1 MQVDKVIQRLLKL
14 NPGDNLEIGLK
25 IRLRLN
31 NKSIGLV
38 FGTVPIMSITG
49 GKEPLLET
57 EITVSTDVETKI
69 S

>member
-31 NKSIGLV
+31 NNCIGLI
-38 FGTVPIMSITG
+38 FGKVPIMSITG

-57 EITVSTDVETKI
+57 EITVSTDVKTNI
-69 S
+69 D

>member
-38 FGTVPIMSITG
+38 YGKVPIMSITG

-57 EITVSTDVETKI
+57 EITVSTDVETEI

>member
-1 MQVDKVIQRLLKL
+1 MQVDKVIQRLSKL

-38 FGTVPIMSITG
+38 YGKAPIMSITG

-57 EITVSTDVETKI
+57 EITVITDVETEI